1 MMPSTLRLHIYFFL
15 EVLMSTNRD
24 LKILFGHMA
33 DFCIKWGFVS
43 KILWKIVKND
53 ELSVAIKNDAFHLQG
68 PVLAY
73 LNGVNVYERESKT
86 FVWAYYW
93 IFCIWTSTFSFDLTE
108 S

>member
-1 MMPSTLRLHIYFFL
+1 
-15 EVLMSTNRD
+15 MSTNRD

-33 DFCIKWGFVS
+33 DFCIKWGFVL

-73 LNGVNVYERESKT
+73 LNGVNVYKRESKT
-86 FVWAYYW
+86 FVWAYIKLEIYLPK
-93 IFCIWTSTFSFDLTE
+93 IRMNSLVC
-108 S
+108 